1 MKKQA
6 SVFVCQNCGFD
17 SLRWVGR
24 CPNCGE
30 WNTMVEEQRVV
41 KPAAKNKRVKVTPP
55 SRPVRLADVRPQQ
68 DRRLPIGINEL
79 DRVMGGGLVPGSL
92 LLFGG
97 EPGIGKSTLTLQI
110 CDRLARNGSR
120 VLYVSGE
127 ESAEQIRL
135 RAERLEAETGDIHLL
150 CAIELDEILEAVT
163 SVDPAMLVI
172 DSIQTVFRSSLA
184 SAPGSV
190 SQVRE
195 CTAELLRLAKA
206 RTLTTILIGH
216 VTKFG
221 SIAGPK
227 TLEHMV
233 DTVLYFEGERFHQY
247 RIVRAAKNRYGSTNE
262 IGVFEMGDRGLVE
275 VDNPSRFFLSGRR
288 ADVSGSAVAATIE
301 GTRPLL
307 VEIQALAAA
316 TPYSL
321 PQRVATGFDARRLSM
336 LLCVLERR
344 AGVGTSGQ
352 DVFLNIAGGLRIQEP
367 AADLAVLTALAS
379 SVRNKPVPDDAV
391 FVGEVG
397 LGGEVRS
404 VNRAESRFSEAAR
417 LGFSRVI
424 LPRRNLTKKTK
435 QVDGVRLIPVDTV
448 REAME
453 VVEG

>member
-1 MKKQA
+1 MKKQT

-30 WNTMVEEQRVV
+30 WNTMVEEQRIV
-41 KPAAKNKRVKVTPP
+41 KPAAKNKRVKVSAP
-55 SRPVRLADVRPQQ
+55 SRPVRLADVKPQQ
-68 DRRLPIGINEL
+68 DRRMGIGIKEL

-97 EPGIGKSTLTLQI
+97 EPGIGKSTLTLQV
-110 CDRLARNGSR
+110 CDRLAQSGSR

-135 RAERLEAETGDIHLL
+135 RAERLEADAGDIHLL
-150 CAIELDEILEAVT
+150 CAIELDEILEAVN

-288 ADVSGSAVAATIE
+288 PDVSGSAVAATIE

-316 TPYSL
+316 TPFSL

-352 DVFLNIAGGLRIQEP
+352 DVFVNIAGGLRIQEP

-379 SVRNKPVPDDAV
+379 SVRNKPVPDDTV

-435 QVDGVRLIPVDTV
+435 RVDGVRLIPVDTV

-453 VVEG
+453 VSEG